1 MFKSA
6 THLCSPFKTRRLCAF
21 HPRTLILIALFVFHI
36 QSHTLRAQTNT
47 VRNALPNTT
56 IQPIA
61 SDQTIKRPAVGLS
74 ATLPVGASASTTE
87 FANKKTT
94 RIILPNDTGLVN
106 VSDIT
111 LTKPQSLADIAE
123 SIINQRL
130 DSVSQKHV
138 NPNIPGAASP
148 SRSTA
153 NGSLLARETI
163 TINNQPAERFYLR
176 IRNLSGEDTVFGYCL
191 FLPAGNTLAM
201 FELQTPASAFP
212 DARAYFEFITDSV
225 HIADL
230 SLTDAQRAL
239 GIEAGIAFFD
249 SLTRK
254 DYQAVIKKQG
264 GDWHYE
270 RYYKPAPTG
279 SDSDATE
286 LGYRRTRFALGTRG
300 DIKAPS
306 EKRGRTDPSDRQK
319 GYLVFQD
326 ARILDAEYIID
337 ISAAFF
343 MTPDRTQEAWSIR
356 QSVRPR
362 LSTAKAAATTTTETG
377 IRDHNTM
384 TVVQAVDGTTVET
397 INPLIEGKGYI
408 SRAEVYLL
416 PWLLLHKKATGTYRF
431 YAYNQ
436 SAKRITLRQD
446 SLEHPDNT
454 PDLWK
459 YTSRPDEESP
469 GQTAYFNAKAQPMR
483 AELPDGKQWEPITL
497 KRLFSLWKSKDLPLE

>member
-1 MFKSA
+1 MFKPIS
-6 THLCSPFKTRRLCAF
+6 HHCMFFKTRMFCAF
-21 HPRTLILIALFVFHI
+21 HPCMLLLIPYFVLNTTTSSAH
-36 QSHTLRAQTNT
+36 AQTHANQNT
-47 VRNALPNTT
+47 LPSTT
-56 IQPIA
+56 IQPVA
-61 SDQTIKRPAVGLS
+61 SDQTITRPAVGLS

-94 RIILPNDTGLVN
+94 RIILPDETGLVN

-111 LTKPQSLADIAE
+111 LTKPQTLAAIAD

-138 NPNIPGAASP
+138 NPNIPGASTP
-148 SRSTA
+148 SRTTT
-153 NGSLLARETI
+153 NGSLLARTTI

-201 FELQTPASAFP
+201 FELQSPASAFP

-249 SLTRK
+249 SLTRR
-254 DYQAVIKKQG
+254 DYQEVIKKQG
-264 GDWHYE
+264 SDWHYE

-300 DIKAPS
+300 DIKSPGN
-306 EKRGRTDPSDRQK
+306 KRGRADPSDRQK
-319 GYLVFQD
+319 GYLVFQE
-326 ARILDAEYIID
+326 ARILDADYIID
-337 ISAAFF
+337 ISASFF
-343 MTPDRTQEAWSIR
+343 MTPDRTQEAWSIH

-362 LSTAKAAATTTTETG
+362 LSKAKAAATDTTETG

-384 TVVQAVDGTTVET
+384 TVVQAVDGNTVET

-416 PWLLLHKKATGTYRF
+416 PWLLLHKKATGTYRC

-446 SLEHPDNT
+446 SLEQPNDT
-454 PDLWK
+454 PGLWT
-459 YTSRPDEESP
+459 YTSKPDEESL

-497 KRLFSLWKSKDLPLE
+497 KRLFSLWKAKNLPLE